1 MLWRSLLFIQE
12 SRTDVEDDEEELVK
26 GKTQEEEMEMEEN
39 EEQEDQN
46 SSNSPFFR
54 LLIVAPDDE
63 IMRYRY
69 LLQKFRMLLLA
80 TKIPY
85 SLLLYMFNYFAFKVQ
100 ICCQKSYIII
110 SFKVC

>member
-26 GKTQEEEMEMEEN
+26 GKTQEEEMEMEEMEMEEN

-54 LLIVAPDDE
+54 LLIVSPDDE

-69 LLQKFRMLLLA
+69 LLQNFRMLLLA

-85 SLLLYMFNYFAFKVQ
+85 S
-100 ICCQKSYIII
+100 
-110 SFKVC
+110 

>member
-1 MLWRSLLFIQE
+1 M
-12 SRTDVEDDEEELVK
+12 EDGEEELVK
-26 GKTQEEEMEMEEN
+26 GKTQEEEEEEEMEN
-39 EEQEDQN
+39 EEGEQEDQN
-46 SSNSPFFR
+46 TNSSSNSPFFR

-69 LLQKFRMLLLA
+69 LLQNFRMLLLA

-100 ICCQKSYIII
+100 ICCQKSSIII

>member
-1 MLWRSLLFIQE
+1 M
-12 SRTDVEDDEEELVK
+12 EDDEEELVK

-69 LLQKFRMLLLA
+69 LLQNFRMLLLA

-100 ICCQKSYIII
+100 IPVCCQKSSIII

>member
-85 SLLLYMFNYFAFKVQ
+85 S
-100 ICCQKSYIII
+100 
-110 SFKVC
+110 